1 MPTFA
6 VFQLYRG
13 MNTFYKLI
21 LSTDFINTAMVVSLP
36 PRYNCNTV
44 ESISK
49 RHNLNPCGATNWAR
63 AGCTC
68 FVERCLSFCTF
79 SFYSVV
85 LSVLLW
91 YADCDYPFDIFRLF
105 FQKQQQFE
113 DTKLVI
119 WSRNSTRG
127 KSYHGQKTK
136 QRMVD
141 TLKVQ
146 KDKQR
151 STKHVHNTTDRATR
165 TPLRTGDG
173 LRCSGMVC
181 TSKEWVLHL
190 NCLM

>member
-1 MPTFA
+1 
-6 VFQLYRG
+6 
-13 MNTFYKLI
+13 MNISHKSCHEQNSEYWIDYITQF
-21 LSTDFINTAMVVSLP
+21 
-36 PRYNCNTV
+36 RCNTHSLEV
-44 ESISK
+44 HTIPEHLSPSPVLSGV
-49 RHNLNPCGATNWAR
+49 RVAR
-63 AGCTC
+63 SVVLCTC

-141 TLKVQ
+141 TLLHK
-146 KDKQR
+146 KLKIDQR
-151 STKHVHNTTDRATR
+151 ESH
-165 TPLRTGDG
+165 
-173 LRCSGMVC
+173 
-181 TSKEWVLHL
+181 
-190 NCLM
+190 